1 MLTNPSPIHQF
12 LPASSNNSENLYTIY
27 NIQYNAFITF
37 VAQLQF
43 KPIASKRPF
52 HSKSIVFRVLNPV
65 VDATH
70 IAKMAVHDVAPG
82 YITLESRVASYRY
95 AQPIT
100 GRRTSTAGT
109 KAPKS
114 LKWPHKFLL
123 PEQV

>member
-1 MLTNPSPIHQF
+1 
-12 LPASSNNSENLYTIY
+12 
-27 NIQYNAFITF
+27 
-37 VAQLQF
+37 
-43 KPIASKRPF
+43 
-52 HSKSIVFRVLNPV
+52 
-65 VDATH
+65 
-70 IAKMAVHDVAPG
+70 MAVHDVAPG

-109 KAPKS
+109 KAPKN